1 MVEVSFIDMWNT
13 IKGMCPALSINPN
26 VKVVFEVSKNIP
38 PIVLTDGG
46 WLMQM
51 TLNLVSNSCKYTL
64 EGSVT
69 VRCLALEQGLSSDKP
84 VVRVEVRPRTLNL

>member
-1 MVEVSFIDMWNT
+1 MWNT
-13 IKGMCPALSINPN
+13 IRGMCPALSINPN
-26 VKVVFEVSKNIP
+26 VKVIFEVSKNVP
-38 PIVLTDGG
+38 GIVLTDGG

-69 VRCLALEQGLSSDKP
+69 IRAISLETGIGSDKP
-84 VVRVEVRPRTLNL
+84 VVRVEVNRGP